1 MFGKQ
6 NQQVAQTREPG
17 HVEGPYKIDRIGLG
31 TYGVDCLRLQD
42 LMNAR
47 HQKGY
52 ELISHTHPAM
62 GVSLLVWRKTD
73 D

>member
-1 MFGKQ
+1 LLRKQ
-6 NQQVAQTREPG
+6 HQQVAQSLEPG
-17 HVEGPYKIDRIGLG
+17 HVEGPYEIDRVGLG

-42 LMNAR
+42 IMNAR
-47 HQKGY
+47 HKKGY

>member
-1 MFGKQ
+1 MFGRQ
-6 NQQVAQTREPG
+6 HRQAAESQEPG
-17 HVEGPYKIDRIGLG
+17 RVEGPYEIDRVGLG

-52 ELISHTHPAM
+52 ELISHTHPDV
-62 GVSLLVWRKTD
+62 GVSPLVWRKAHA
-73 D
+73 

>member
-1 MFGKQ
+1 MFGKRHGQ
-6 NQQVAQTREPG
+6 AAEPHEPG
-17 HVEGPYKIDRIGLG
+17 CVEGPYEIDRVGLG

-52 ELISHTHPAM
+52 ELVSHTHPDI
-62 GVSLLVWRKTD
+62 GVSLLVWRKTHV
-73 D
+73 

>member
-6 NQQVAQTREPG
+6 HRQVAEPQECG
-17 HVEGPYKIDRIGLG
+17 RVEGPYEIDRVGLG
-31 TYGVDCLRLQD
+31 TYWIDCLRLQD

-52 ELISHTHPAM
+52 ELVSHTHPAPGM
-62 GVSLLVWRKTD
+62 SLLVWRKAD
-73 D
+73 A

>member
-6 NQQVAQTREPG
+6 HQQLTEPLEPG
-17 HVEGPYKIDRIGLG
+17 HVEGPYEIDRLGLG

-47 HQKGY
+47 HQKGFD
-52 ELISHTHPAM
+52 LVSHTHPAM
-62 GVSLLVWRKTD
+62 GISLLVWRKKGD
-73 D
+73 